1 MAGLQDSE
9 PVNITLFETAG
20 SAVQGMKIRPTG
32 GMPHQNDP
40 IIEITAD
47 AHITRDSGFPTTTT
61 VFNQA
66 NEVIAALNAK
76 EQEKKAGDRLP
87 ALRVTQDSAT
97 NRIFV
102 EGFSNN
108 DVGRVHAG
116 AAAATLIEAYNAK
129 DMLSTTNAMVGI
141 QKLADG
147 VLIDSEYEAAAIG
160 RLKPDTTIKP
170 TGASQTLTEQIHRHR

>member
-76 EQEKKAGDRLP
+76 EQEKKSRRSPARFTRYAG
-87 ALRVTQDSAT
+87 
-97 NRIFV
+97 F
-102 EGFSNN
+102 
-108 DVGRVHAG
+108 
-116 AAAATLIEAYNAK
+116 
-129 DMLSTTNAMVGI
+129 
-141 QKLADG
+141 
-147 VLIDSEYEAAAIG
+147 
-160 RLKPDTTIKP
+160 
-170 TGASQTLTEQIHRHR
+170 RH